1 MKLGTKILIAAAI
14 AVILATAA
22 SILVTSIALRQKQ
35 IWGTE
40 KVMESMIAQAETVR
54 ENFDR
59 LHTNKAF
66 DLVKMGA
73 EIKAGK
79 PVAQTDLYNTIPV
92 VAAWKSVEAVAG
104 EAGFD
109 FHTPTAPGLP
119 ARNPKNAD
127 WQDHQAA
134 FDAFKRGERA
144 YFAVEDAPEG
154 KLITYARPVTLT
166 ASCLQCH
173 GDPATSPTGDKR
185 DITGALMEDMKV
197 GDLKGAFI
205 LTKPLDYAD
214 ANAAALN
221 VSLVGLLVLAVV
233 MAAFWFM
240 NRQMIVRP
248 LTAFIDRLAHTS
260 DETATGSAEIARAST
275 SLADAATKQAA
286 GIEET
291 SASVQELASMV
302 RTTAGNTQA
311 AQSLAGEAKAAA
323 DRGQEAMAALAGA
336 IAEIKANA
344 DRTAKIVKTI
354 DEIAFQTNLLA
365 LNAAVEAAR
374 AGEAGKGFAVVAE
387 EVRNLAGRAGEAA
400 RNSAELIEASVKSA
414 DGAVGLGKDA
424 AAVITQ
430 LADSSKK
437 VADLAGEIAASTREQ
452 DAGLAQITTAMQE
465 MDKGTQTTAAG
476 AEENSA
482 TSQALQ
488 QQVDE
493 LNRLVEELAGMVGAV
508 VQHAATRAPAGPPM
522 RQTQPAAAVRK
533 TQNPTR
539 PTL

>member
-1 MKLGTKILIAAAI
+1 MKLGTKILVAAAI
-14 AVILATAA
+14 AVVIATVA
-22 SILVTSIALRQKQ
+22 SIVVTSIALREKQ
-35 IWGTE
+35 ITGTH
-40 KVMESMIAQAETVR
+40 KVMESMIHQAETVR
-54 ENFDR
+54 ENFDK

-66 DLVKMGA
+66 DLTAMSA
-73 EIKAGK
+73 QLKAGK
-79 PVAQTDLYNTIPV
+79 PLRESDLYNTIPV
-92 VAAWKSVEAVAG
+92 VAAWKAVESVAG
-104 EAGFD
+104 EAGFE
-109 FHTPTAPGLP
+109 FHTPTSPKIL
-119 ARNPKNAD
+119 ARNPANAD
-127 WQDHQAA
+127 WENHKLA
-134 FDAFKRGERA
+134 FDDFEAGKDS
-144 YFAVEDAPEG
+144 YFAIEEG
-154 KLITYARPVTLT
+154 VITYARPVRLT

-173 GDPATSPTGDKR
+173 GDPKNSPTGDGK
-185 DITGALMEDMKV
+185 DMAGLPMENMQV
-197 GDLKGAFI
+197 GDLKGAFV
-205 LTKPLDYAD
+205 LTKDLDYSE

-233 MAAFWFM
+233 MAAFWWM
-240 NRQMIVRP
+240 NRAMIVKP
-248 LTAFIDRLAHTS
+248 LTSFIDRLSHTS
-260 DETATGSAEIARAST
+260 DETATGSSEIARAST

-286 GIEET
+286 GLEET

-302 RTTAGNTQA
+302 RTTAQNTTA

-323 DRGQEAMAALAGA
+323 DRGTQAMADLGKA

-437 VADLAGEIAASTREQ
+437 VADLAGEIAASTKEQ
-452 DAGLAQITTAMQE
+452 DAGLGQITSAMQE
-465 MDKGTQTTAAG
+465 MDKGTQSTAAG

-488 QQVDE
+488 QQVEE
-493 LNRLVEELAGMVGAV
+493 LNRLVEELAHMVGAD
-508 VQHAATRAPAGPPM
+508 VQHQTKAAPPRVTQNATR
-522 RQTQPAAAVRK
+522 QTMSTRSTN
-533 TQNPTR
+533 TQH
-539 PTL
+539 